1 MKFILDS
8 KSQLVQQLSEIQT
21 TYIPTVDSEIA
32 ALDTRLNDILTEKG
46 TEQGKL
52 QNLET
57 ELKQLS
63 ENYEQDKIYAAEIKR
78 QIKIGRAHV

>member
-1 MKFILDS
+1 MKVILDS
-8 KSQLVQQLSEIQT
+8 KSQSVQQLSEIQT
-21 TYIPTVDSEIA
+21 TCIPAVDSEIA

-57 ELKQLS
+57 ELKQL
-63 ENYEQDKIYAAEIKR
+63 EDNYKQNKIDAAEIKR
-78 QIKIGRAHV
+78 QNN